1 MDAETHYVCLE
12 NDPEIE
18 FLVLLNSSGFRS
30 FHVSLFLALMFKM
43 IPYSASFI
51 LVEKWDLC
59 FNTRKI
65 KGALFGSVT

>member
-18 FLVLLNSSGFRS
+18 FPLLLHNSDFKS

-51 LVEKWDLC
+51 LVEKRTFVLIQG
-59 FNTRKI
+59 K
-65 KGALFGSVT
+65 